1 MKSMKLNEN
10 KDAQIVIAADNR
22 SSSRLVLIGVNARD
36 RPGLLLDI
44 SKRLLR
50 LNLQQHCTEA
60 IVLEEQSVSVWRCTY
75 MDNEEA
81 DAEEISAL
89 LSVRA
94 PRDRLQCL
102 EYSLANDCL
111 YILLQV
117 ILKHNSGVEVLK
129 KGGLKVL

>member
-1 MKSMKLNEN
+1 
-10 KDAQIVIAADNR
+10 
-22 SSSRLVLIGVNARD
+22 
-36 RPGLLLDI
+36 
-44 SKRLLR
+44 
-50 LNLQQHCTEA
+50 
-60 IVLEEQSVSVWRCTY
+60 

-117 ILKHNSGVEVLK
+117 ILKDNSGVEVLK